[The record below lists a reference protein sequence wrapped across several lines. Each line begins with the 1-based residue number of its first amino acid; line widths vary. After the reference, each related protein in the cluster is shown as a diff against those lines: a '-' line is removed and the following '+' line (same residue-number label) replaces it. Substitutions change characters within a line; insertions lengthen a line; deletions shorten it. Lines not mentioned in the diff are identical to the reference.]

1 VDLVGGWQDKAM
13 TKPYTFDTIHVIH
26 SSGKTVMGI
35 VTLENISQGHFD
47 FDDRVASIWP
57 DFGSGGKGKVTVKEL
72 LEHSVGCFKPTM
84 FLVPS

>member
-1 VDLVGGWQDKAM
+1 MDLVGGWQDKAM